1 LRLQIAKHRKEHIL
15 AAEADEILERAV
27 GVTLTEMN
35 QIPAL
40 LFPHDLPNRR
50 RVEAVILRKKRERA
64 ASEEAGMQQQG
75 IDSASFLVLN
85 HATRRLFML
94 NDRPY
99 KGKPLGL
106 CPDLNH

>member
-1 LRLQIAKHRKEHIL
+1 
-15 AAEADEILERAV
+15 
-27 GVTLTEMN
+27 
-35 QIPAL
+35 
-40 LFPHDLPNRR
+40 
-50 RVEAVILRKKRERA
+50 
-64 ASEEAGMQQQG
+64 MQQQG

-106 CPDLNH
+106 CPDLQDLMVLR

>member
-1 LRLQIAKHRKEHIL
+1 
-15 AAEADEILERAV
+15 
-27 GVTLTEMN
+27 
-35 QIPAL
+35 
-40 LFPHDLPNRR
+40 
-50 RVEAVILRKKRERA
+50 
-64 ASEEAGMQQQG
+64 MQQQG

-94 NDRPY
+94 NDLPY